1 MHLQAYLSLYRLD
14 DDKDIPAGD
23 GLEDL
28 DPDEGGKDRKSFEF
42 SIDGSGMK
50 IEASQ
55 LGNLMCFINDHRG
68 IEHEHNAAYVE
79 VAINGFPVILV
90 IACTDIEAR

>member
-1 MHLQAYLSLYRLD
+1 MD
-14 DDKDIPAGD
+14 DHSAGGPPA
-23 GLEDL
+23 
-28 DPDEGGKDRKSFEF
+28 DECGKDRKSFEF

-55 LGNLMCFINDHRG
+55 FGNLMCFINDHRG
-68 IEHEHNAAYVE
+68 IEDEHNAAYVE

-90 IACTDIEAR
+90 IACKDIEARYVTLTPQPISRSCIS